1 MPELKQERPL
11 SELFGD
17 LASEIGTLIRQEV
30 SLAKVEIGE
39 KAASVGKQVLK
50 LAVGGAIAYAA
61 FLAAIATLIILF
73 ALMIPWWAAALV
85 IAVIVG
91 IVGTALVQSALLA
104 LKQIDLTP
112 TRTVRTL
119 KEDAQWAKA
128 QME

>member
-17 LASEIGTLIRQEV
+17 LANEIGTLIRQEV
-30 SLAKVEIGE
+30 SLAKIEISE

-61 FLAAIATLIILF
+61 FLTAIATLVILF

-85 IAVIVG
+85 IAVVVG
-91 IVGTALVQSALLA
+91 IVGTALVQNALST

-128 QME
+128 QMK